1 MKINQKVLKMSELNL
16 KSKVMLNT
24 KDMSAGSGRPKPVL
38 GPGNHVI
45 KINSV
50 TFDKTPYDS
59 EAYNIML
66 HVETEPVK
74 GEFEGFY
81 RDMQDQSKGR
91 YEGQV
96 GRVRMSPY
104 PYKDATLPSGRE
116 VQRDQEVLKS
126 MIFLSEQLNK
136 RDALDSI
143 EADTIESF
151 MNQAS
156 KVFSKTDFFNACIG
170 SREWE
175 SKEGYTNDDLYLPRV
190 SKDGVPVET
199 LNVENSRLMTFDR
212 ATHVR
217 ALVKKETPKA
227 DNQFEG
233 QNGSGSDF
241 EL

>member
-1 MKINQKVLKMSELNL
+1 MSELNL

-24 KDMSAGSGRPKPVL
+24 KDMSAGSGRPKPVM
-38 GPGNHVI
+38 GPGNQVVR
-45 KINSV
+45 INSV

-66 HVETEPVK
+66 HVETKPVE

-81 RDMQDQSKGR
+81 RDMNDQSKGR

-104 PYKDATLPSGRE
+104 PYKDATLQSGRE
-116 VQRDQEVLKS
+116 VNRDQEVLKS

-136 RDALDSI
+136 RDELDSI
-143 EADTIESF
+143 EADTIDDF
-151 MNQAS
+151 MNQAA
-156 KVFSKTDFFNACIG
+156 KVFANSDFFNACIG

-175 SKEGYTNDDLYLPRV
+175 SKEGYINDDLYLPRV
-190 SKDGVPVET
+190 SKDGVPVE
-199 LNVENSRLMTFDR
+199 VIDAENSRLMTFNTD
-212 ATHVR
+212 THVR
-217 ALVKKETPKA
+217 KLVKKEEPKA

-233 QNGSGSDF
+233 RSGNGSDF
-241 EL
+241 DL

>member
-1 MKINQKVLKMSELNL
+1 MSELNL
-16 KSKVMLNT
+16 KTKAMFNT

-38 GPGNHVI
+38 GPGNHTI

-66 HVETEPVK
+66 HVESMPVE

-81 RDMQDQSKGR
+81 KDMQDQSKGR
-91 YEGQV
+91 YLGQV

-116 VQRDQEVLKS
+116 VNRDQEVLKS
-126 MIFLSEQLNK
+126 MIFLSEQLGK
-136 RDALDSI
+136 RTELDAI
-143 EADTIESF
+143 EADTIDDF
-151 MNQAS
+151 MNKSS
-156 KVFSKTDFFNACIG
+156 KLFVNTKFFNACIG

-175 SKEGYTNDDLYLPRV
+175 SNQGYINNDLYLPRV
-190 SKDGVPVET
+190 SKDGVPVESQDVDT
-199 LNVENSRLMTFDR
+199 TKSRIMTFDK
-212 ATHVR
+212 ATHVK
-217 ALVKKETPKA
+217 ALVKKDTPAA
-227 DNQFEG
+227 DSSFEG
-233 QNGSGSDF
+233 TTGSGSDF

>member
-1 MKINQKVLKMSELNL
+1 MSELNL

-24 KDMSAGSGRPKPVL
+24 KDMS
-38 GPGNHVI
+38 
-45 KINSV
+45 
-50 TFDKTPYDS
+50 
-59 EAYNIML
+59 
-66 HVETEPVK
+66 EPVK

-81 RDMQDQSKGR
+81 KDMQDQSKGR

-116 VQRDQEVLKS
+116 VNRDQEVLKS

-136 RDALDSI
+136 RDELDSI

-156 KVFSKTDFFNACIG
+156 KVFSNTDFFNACIG

-175 SKEGYTNDDLYLPRV
+175 SKN
-190 SKDGVPVET
+190 
-199 LNVENSRLMTFDR
+199 F
-212 ATHVR
+212 
-217 ALVKKETPKA
+217 
-227 DNQFEG
+227 
-233 QNGSGSDF
+233 
-241 EL
+241 

>member
-1 MKINQKVLKMSELNL
+1 MSELNL
-16 KSKVMLNT
+16 KTKAMFNT

-38 GPGNHVI
+38 GPGNHTI
-45 KINSV
+45 RINSI

-66 HVETEPVK
+66 HVESEPVE
-74 GEFEGFY
+74 GDFEGFY

-116 VQRDQEVLKS
+116 VSRDQEVLKS
-126 MIFLSEQLNK
+126 MIFLSEQLGK
-136 RDALDSI
+136 RDQLDAI
-143 EADTIESF
+143 EADTIEDF
-151 MNQAS
+151 MNKSTKLFAG
-156 KVFSKTDFFNACIG
+156 TNFFNACIG

-175 SKEGYTNDDLYLPRV
+175 NNQGYVNDDLYLPRA
-190 SKDGVPVET
+190 SKDGVPVEAMEVDAT
-199 LNVENSRLMTFDR
+199 KSRIMTFDR
-212 ATHVR
+212 ATHVK
-217 ALVKKETPKA
+217 ALVKKDTPKA
-227 DNQFEG
+227 DSSFEG
-233 QNGSGSDF
+233 TSGSGSDF

>member
-1 MKINQKVLKMSELNL
+1 MKINQKLLKMSELNL
-16 KSKVMLNT
+16 KAKVMLNT

-45 KINSV
+45 RINSV

-66 HVETEPVK
+66 HVETEPVQ

-81 RDMQDQSKGR
+81 KDMTDQSKGR

-116 VQRDQEVLKS
+116 VNRDQEVLKS

-136 RDALDSI
+136 RDELDSI

-151 MNQAS
+151 MHQAA
-156 KVFSKTDFFNACIG
+156 KVFSNTDFVKYFDISVFFIKVLFPFICIIIK
-170 SREWE
+170 SLSSKSCKYE
-175 SKEGYTNDDLYLPRV
+175 SYFLWK
-190 SKDGVPVET
+190 
-199 LNVENSRLMTFDR
+199 
-212 ATHVR
+212 
-217 ALVKKETPKA
+217 
-227 DNQFEG
+227 
-233 QNGSGSDF
+233 SDF
-241 EL
+241 LSFLTTSILFIHFRSLM